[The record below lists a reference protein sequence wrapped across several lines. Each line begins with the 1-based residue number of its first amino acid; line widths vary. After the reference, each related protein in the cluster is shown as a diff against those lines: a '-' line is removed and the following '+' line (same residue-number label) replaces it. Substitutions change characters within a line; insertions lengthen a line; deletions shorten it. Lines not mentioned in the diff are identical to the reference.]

1 MYQIPSKLEGERFPL
16 FKLEKLLKP
25 KGYTIGG
32 NWDYDQG
39 YLDYKMANDK
49 GYQFLKIPFTPLQ
62 GQALDYEGTA
72 VELGTPFILS
82 HVYQNHL
89 DDHAYTSNISGSF
102 NQGCFRI
109 DCRFSYNGSFRKLSV
124 LVASFRKQFTSF
136 HIELVITILLLCQ
149 TATKFTKRAL
159 SIC

>member
-1 MYQIPSKLEGERFPL
+1 MEPGSWKTKKERRCGMYQIPSKLEGERFPL

-32 NWDYDQG
+32 NWEYGQG
-39 YLDYKMANDK
+39 YLDYKMANDE
-49 GYQFLKIPFTPLQ
+49 GYQFLRIPFTPLQ

-89 DDHAYTSNISGSF
+89 DDHANTGNMSGSF
-102 NQGCFRI
+102 NQFAEPEDKDGTVPEKYADLGR
-109 DCRFSYNGSFRKLSV
+109 
-124 LVASFRKQFTSF
+124 
-136 HIELVITILLLCQ
+136 ELVSELENILL
-149 TATKFTKRAL
+149 
-159 SIC
+159 SD